1 MNQDK
6 TFSGELVLLVFV
18 SHSWEICSP
27 VPLDAF
33 IGAGGCLHRWG
44 EKSIYAFCKSRPS
57 YLQIASIHSLVSGMD
72 SCLSRSK
79 VTMMDLQ
86 NTFHLIGF
94 RINDL
99 LNQMKA
105 FGTYLR
111 DGGLYSDV
119 VRCENL
125 LDKIRFDMNNDNAN
139 LFPNLLPG
147 IPNRSIQSF
156 PSRKRRS
163 KLCC

>member
-6 TFSGELVLLVFV
+6 TFSKELVLLVLFLIRGRFV
-18 SHSWEICSP
+18 PRCRRVSSS
-27 VPLDAF
+27 V
-33 IGAGGCLHRWG
+33 GGINLC
-44 EKSIYAFCKSRPS
+44 F
-57 YLQIASIHSLVSGMD
+57 LQIPSFILADRFYPFLGQWHGLMSFKIESNHDGLA
-72 SCLSRSK
+72 
-79 VTMMDLQ
+79 

-94 RINDL
+94 RVNDL

-125 LDKIRFDMNNDNAN
+125 LNEIRFNMNNDNAN
-139 LFPNLLPG
+139 LFP
-147 IPNRSIQSF
+147 IY
-156 PSRKRRS
+156 SRAY
-163 KLCC
+163 

>member
-1 MNQDK
+1 MSFKIESNHD
-6 TFSGELVLLVFV
+6 GL
-18 SHSWEICSP
+18 
-27 VPLDAF
+27 A
-33 IGAGGCLHRWG
+33 
-44 EKSIYAFCKSRPS
+44 
-57 YLQIASIHSLVSGMD
+57 
-72 SCLSRSK
+72 
-79 VTMMDLQ
+79 

-94 RINDL
+94 RVNDL

-125 LDKIRFDMNNDNAN
+125 LNEIRFNMNNDNAN
-139 LFPNLLPG
+139 LFSNLLPG

-156 PSRKRRS
+156 PSRKGEVNRVVDVTKFVYIIESQLDR
-163 KLCC
+163 